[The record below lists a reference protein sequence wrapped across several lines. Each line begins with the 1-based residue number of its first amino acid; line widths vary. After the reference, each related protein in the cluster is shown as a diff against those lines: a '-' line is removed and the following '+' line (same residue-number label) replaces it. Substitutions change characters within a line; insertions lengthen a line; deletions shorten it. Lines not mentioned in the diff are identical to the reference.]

1 MDIQVSAFGA
11 LCALIA
17 AIFLIL
23 KKVPPAYGMMAG
35 ALIGGFWA
43 E

>member
-1 MDIQVSAFGA
+1 MKGAKREKEEITMDIQVSAFGA

-23 KKVPPAYGMMAG
+23 KKFLPRM
-35 ALIGGFWA
+35 